1 VATPPDL
8 PSNVVDLWY
17 HYEEVAMHF
26 NQLIIEYRLRLMG
39 GVGAVGAVSSY
50 LIGGTVK
57 DPMRRNWLRALV
69 SSGLLV
75 LFVAAACLDLFYYNA
90 LLEGAVDALLD
101 FEAKHPP
108 LNMST
113 SIANRVAYR
122 GLIPIWTAYG
132 LIFVC
137 LASFTIWSWVR
148 YRRER
153 ATIHRRDHE

>member
-90 LLEGAVDALLD
+90 LLEGAVVDCEPCGLQGSYPDLD
-101 FEAKHPP
+101 SVRPNFRLFGIVYH
-108 LNMST
+108 LVM
-113 SIANRVAYR
+113 
-122 GLIPIWTAYG
+122 GQIP
-132 LIFVC
+132 
-137 LASFTIWSWVR
+137 
-148 YRRER
+148 
-153 ATIHRRDHE
+153 